1 MLLFIITIILL
12 LVVSIIPNL
21 YKKENNSPS
30 KVEAV
35 EALVFIFKV
44 ICSAA
49 LIIMLF
55 NIPTNKDVKIFE
67 GEYKLIK
74 EAMEEKHWTV
84 SYPRES
90 ELFKE
95 SLRLNKLIIRNKVMS
110 RDIWVG
116 IFYSSE
122 IGDFEY
128 IKQ

>member
-1 MLLFIITIILL
+1 MLLFIITIII
-12 LVVSIIPNL
+12 LVASIIITNL
-21 YKKENNSPS
+21 YKKDNNSPS
-30 KVEAV
+30 KIDAL
-35 EALVFIFKV
+35 ALVLVSKI
-44 ICSAA
+44 ICIVA
-49 LIIMLF
+49 LIVMLF
-55 NIPTNKDVKIFE
+55 NISTNKDVKIFE

-84 SYPRES
+84 SYPRDS

-110 RDIWVG
+110 RNIWVG

-128 IKQ
+128 LKQ

>member
-1 MLLFIITIILL
+1 MLLFIITIII
-12 LVVSIIPNL
+12 LVASIIITNL
-21 YKKENNSPS
+21 YKKDNNSPS
-30 KVEAV
+30 KIDALAL
-35 EALVFIFKV
+35 ALVSKI
-44 ICSAA
+44 ICIVA
-49 LIIMLF
+49 LIVMLF
-55 NIPTNKDVKIFE
+55 NISTNKDVKIFE

-84 SYPRES
+84 SYPRDS

-116 IFYSSE
+116 MFYSSE

-128 IKQ
+128 LKQ